1 MSTLKKTL
9 AIVLSFVLL
18 LGVLPLT
25 RSNSVNAAETIKLNY
40 TAKELVVGQSFNLK
54 VLTGTKNVTWK
65 TSKGWVATVNYKG
78 VVTAKRAG
86 TAVITATSK
95 TNSKVVA
102 KCTITVLSYKV
113 PELRLVTVNGTW
125 HCGEGLIQQK
135 WKEMYPYLC
144 KYIGEPEKIS
154 AQGLTISWDNA
165 VNDPNLVDFKAETN
179 TIYLGPLPHHNNF
192 SPNNHYDYEPF
203 ILQIMHEAG
212 HMFNQQG
219 DKLVNF
225 DIGQWI
231 WEAISIVAESE
242 WRADKYGEYNMRQ
255 EPCLDLLNLQW
266 RNKVNGV
273 KYDGNKYDRSVVDSS
288 AAAAVYYMS
297 TVLSTP
303 GTTDYWRK
311 VYKLRMDY
319 FKNTGV
325 ASLGWDDFATMLDE
339 AAGKRT
345 IDGLKASTWLKNQAV
360 SETNGA
366 DGDYLMCYSERP
378 ADSWPSFVISCWNR
392 YTDENDVKKEKAY
405 GGTNVSVTVT
415 NAAGKMVA
423 NGSYTIPSSGV
434 GMYDSIVPGR
444 SFDSLKLAN
453 LTTLKVNATATVN
466 GKKLTSTTY
475 QMYVSGSST
484 EDYNSTYIMLLDSKG
499 NIKTNVKAAD
509 ITIYGAATINKKA
522 LSRGALVLTAEPGS
536 TYTIKY
542 NGKYYRISQPACR
555 RVYPLKFK

>member
-9 AIVLSFVLL
+9 TII
-18 LGVLPLT
+18 LT
-25 RSNSVNAAETIKLNY
+25 LALIFGFIPFTQNNSAYAAESIKLNF
-40 TAKELVVGQSFNLK
+40 TARELVVGQTFNLK
-54 VLTGTKNVTWK
+54 VISGTKNVTWK
-65 TSKGWVATVNYKG
+65 SSKGWVATVNYKG
-78 VVTAKRAG
+78 VVTAMRAG
-86 TAVITATSK
+86 TAEITATSK
-95 TNSKVVA
+95 TSNKVVA

-113 PELRLVTVNGTW
+113 PELRLITVSGTW
-125 HCGEGLIQQK
+125 HCGESLIQEK

-154 AQGLTISWDNA
+154 AQGLTVSWDDTI
-165 VNDPNLVDFKAETN
+165 NDPNLVDFKAETN

-192 SPNNHYDYEPF
+192 SPSNHYNYEPF
-203 ILQIMHEAG
+203 VLQIMHEAG

-219 DKLVNF
+219 DQLVNF

-273 KYDGNKYDRSVVDSS
+273 KYDGNKYDRSTVDST
-288 AAAAVYYMS
+288 ATAAVYYMS

-303 GTTDYWRK
+303 GSTDYWRK

-325 ASLGWDDFATMLDE
+325 ASLGWNDFAKMLDE

-345 IDGLKASTWLKNQAV
+345 IDGLKASTWLKSQAV
-360 SETNGA
+360 SETNGT
-366 DGDYLMCYSERP
+366 DGDFLMCYSERP

-392 YTDENDVKKEKAY
+392 YTDENDIKKEKAY
-405 GGTNVSVTVT
+405 GGTEVTITVT
-415 NAAGKMVA
+415 DASGKSVA
-423 NGSYTIPSSGV
+423 SGKYTTPESGV
-434 GMYDSIVPGR
+434 GMYNSIVKGG
-444 SFDSLKLAN
+444 SFDSLN
-453 LTTLKVNATATVN
+453 LKAYTTLKVTATATVN

-475 QMYVSGSST
+475 QMYVPGSST

-499 NIKTNVKAAD
+499 NIKTNVKAKD
-509 ITIYGAATINKKA
+509 ITIYGAATINKSA
-522 LSRGALVLTAEPGS
+522 LSRGALVLTAEPGA

-542 NGKYYRISQPACR
+542 NGKYYRISQPMCR
-555 RVYPLKFK
+555 RVYPLKLK